1 MAYNGKTMGD
11 PATTTE
17 RSLDPT
23 VVQSVLQELCE
34 QLLTQ
39 MSATVQRIVLFGSH
53 ARGTAS
59 QESDFDV
66 LVVVDDGGQAT
77 LDQAR
82 LARYEVMR
90 RRDFQPLISMLLL
103 SVQEWQDLSKHSA
116 GLKKNIEEE
125 GLTLWPTT

>member
-1 MAYNGKTMGD
+1 MGD